1 MINEYKEL
9 IIPVL
14 GLGFSLIGIIASFLA
29 IRQAHIANKL
39 SQKVV
44 VKAEE
49 ANTISKEANYAAVR
63 ALEVSKR
70 ENISRFSIEIINIAW
85 GNDGYLSD
93 TIDKALCCGTFSCR
107 FKIRNLSLNDA
118 LYMGFEKDASPL
130 RSKGIHITRENCVEI
145 GYCFPLHCLLKKQPI
160 YDVSIIKN
168 NKPFRKTEW
177 RYETQLFWDNGVYG
191 CSCKLA
197 FEFGMAE
204 YNNDGRQE
212 CKLYLTDQTECATH
226 EYRMEEI
233 FK

>member
-9 IIPVL
+9 IISVL
-14 GLGFSLIGIIASFLA
+14 GLGISLIGIIASFFA
-29 IRQAHIANKL
+29 NRQAHIANKL

-49 ANTISKEANYAAVR
+49 ANTISKEANNTAVR

-70 ENISRFSIEIINIAW
+70 ENISRFSIKIINIKW

-93 TIDKALCCGTFSCR
+93 TIDKALGYGTFACR
-107 FKIRNLSLNDA
+107 FEIRNLSLNDA

-130 RSKGIHITRENCVEI
+130 RSKGIHISRESCVEI
-145 GYCFPLHCLLKKQPI
+145 EYYFPLHCLQEKQPI
-160 YDVSIIKN
+160 YDVSMIKN

-177 RYETQLFWDNGVYG
+177 RYETQLYWDNGVYG
-191 CSCKLA
+191 CSCKLD

-204 YNNDGRQE
+204 YDNDGRQE
-212 CKLYLTDQTECATH
+212 CKLYLTDQTECTTR